1 MVSAPLHFLVGS
13 TGAGKTTYAIRFCK
27 EVGALRFSID
37 EWMSALFWMDA
48 PRPIEPAWALE
59 RVDRCSTQI
68 WETALQVARLGT
80 PCMLEVGFAS
90 RSNRLKYASMADEA
104 GLAVQLHVLDVPA
117 DERWRRVQ
125 LRNAQTH
132 GRAQLAFSVTREMF
146 DFTETFWEPP
156 TEEEMAARAG
166 IRVNS

>member
-1 MVSAPLHFLVGS
+1 
-13 TGAGKTTYAIRFCK
+13 
-27 EVGALRFSID
+27 
-37 EWMSALFWMDA
+37 
-48 PRPIEPAWALE
+48 
-59 RVDRCSTQI
+59 
-68 WETALQVARLGT
+68 
-80 PCMLEVGFAS
+80 MLEVGFAS